1 MAAGL
6 LDIVI
11 DQGATFALSVQW
23 TDNDGNGINLTGYEA
38 RAQIRSAFA
47 DAGGDVLVDIPYV
60 PLLLPV
66 STGVGIQTPASG
78 EMLIQIRAEDTQDLP
93 AGSWVWD
100 MEVESSAG
108 EVTRLLMGS
117 ALVRPEVTRSG

>member
-11 DQGATFALSVQW
+11 DQGATFALFRQW

-38 RAQIRSAFA
+38 GA
-47 DAGGDVLVDIPYV
+47 DTVGVRRRGRDVLVDIPYV

-93 AGSWVWD
+93 AGSWVW
-100 MEVESSAG
+100 G
-108 EVTRLLMGS
+108 HG
-117 ALVRPEVTRSG
+117 G